1 MELTKTQLD
10 AMLGPAP
17 VKQPVP
23 KMDAKQAPAALSA
36 SGSLMSM
43 ITGWGKKTG
52 EALLGEFDKSKEDLS
67 KNAEVQGGS
76 GSAIEKLGSEVKT
89 GLHVGGDIA
98 RGAFAPLT
106 GAIGQIVDAQSND
119 PGTQKAA
126 KSPLISAILDKD
138 NAIHAKMDEWSK
150 AHPEASRSFGDIIDI
165 AGLAGGI
172 EGAEGAITKTART
185 AEGMGA
191 NVEKVL
197 SDRAATARKAKI
209 QTDVMPRMNA
219 SRAEEAY
226 QEGRVTNPKGVSG
239 KITAEPDN
247 FSKKATEAVASLDK
261 YDPGATYTSKVNT
274 VKGGISEEADKLVK
288 DIGDNNHPYTFKEL
302 QAKLKGVDIPET
314 IKTGTAELQ
323 KKGRR
328 IVSKFMELAQQNG
341 GDVSGLLKSRKQFD
355 AYVEKEYPKVFDDP
369 DSIGIHQL
377 IKNVRN
383 SGNDFIESNLP
394 DGFGYKESLQKQT
407 SLYDALE
414 NLSEKAARGENQVQG
429 EIGSTRISRFKK
441 NHPTLTKTAGA
452 GAGIVGTGL
461 VGGEVVKHAL

>member
-1 MELTKTQLD
+1 MELTQTQLD

-43 ITGWGKKTG
+43 ITGWSKKTG
-52 EALLGEFDKSKEDLS
+52 SALLGEFDTAKEDLS
-67 KNAEVQGGS
+67 KNAEVQAGGGS
-76 GSAIEKLGSEVKT
+76 GVQKLASEVKT

-106 GAIGQIVDAQSND
+106 GAIGQIVEAQSDD

-126 KSPLISAILDKD
+126 KNPLISAILDKN
-138 NAIHAKMDEWSK
+138 NAIHSKMDEWAK
-150 AHPEASRSFGDIIDI
+150 AHPEASRSLGDVFDI

-209 QTDVMPRMNA
+209 QADVMPRMNTKV
-219 SRAEEAY
+219 AEEAHSS
-226 QEGRVTNPKGVSG
+226 GRVSDPQGIIRG
-239 KITAEPDN
+239 KINVEPDN

-261 YDPGATYTSKVNT
+261 YDPGATYTQKVNT
-274 VKGGISEEADKLVK
+274 VKEGISETADKLVK

-302 QAKLKGVDIPET
+302 QSKLKGVEIPET
-314 IKTGTAELQ
+314 IKTGTPELQ

-328 IVSKFMELAQQNG
+328 IVSKFMEIAQKNG
-341 GDVSGLLKSRKQFD
+341 GDISVLLKSRKEFD

-407 SLYDALE
+407 SLYDALD
-414 NLSEKAARGENQVQG
+414 NLSEKAAKGGENSKFEG
-429 EIGSTRISRFKK
+429 DIGTTRLQRFKRD
-441 NHPTLTKTAGA
+441 HPTATKVVAG
-452 GAGIVGTGL
+452 GLGYEGLKHLGIVP
-461 VGGEVVKHAL
+461 